1 MTEQPAPAVLL
12 LHGQPG
18 SARDWNA
25 VVAAL
30 GTRARA
36 LVFDRPGWDGRA
48 ATGVAGNAQ
57 AALSVLDDAEVDRA
71 VVVGHSFGG
80 AVAAWL
86 AAGWPERVARLVLV
100 APSANVASLTPL
112 DRWLAGPVVG
122 EASSAV
128 FLGLG
133 GLTLAVAP
141 MRRRVARAFGIDE
154 RYLAAAARR
163 LIRPASWR
171 ASAVEQ
177 RALVAEL
184 PALESAL
191 GRVRAPTVILGG
203 SEDRIVPG
211 ASLRRLSSQIAGAQL
226 IMLPGAG
233 HLLPMRRAAELAG
246 VIVEG

>member
-1 MTEQPAPAVLL
+1 MTERSAPAVLL

-25 VVAAL
+25 VVAAV
-30 GTRARA
+30 GTRARPV
-36 LVFDRPGWDGRA
+36 VFDRPGWDGRA
-48 ATGVAGNAQ
+48 ATGVDGNAK
-57 AALSVLDDAEVDRA
+57 AALSVLDAAEADRA

-112 DRWLAGPVVG
+112 DRWLAAPVAG
-122 EASSAV
+122 EVSSAV

-133 GLTLAVAP
+133 GLALAVEP
-141 MRRRVARAFGIDE
+141 VRRRVARAFGIDE
-154 RYLAAAARR
+154 RYLAATARR

-191 GRVRAPTVILGG
+191 GRVRAPTVIVGG
-203 SEDRIVPG
+203 SEDRIVPA
-211 ASLRRLSSQIAGAQL
+211 ASLRRLSRQIAGAEL

-233 HLLPMRRAAELAG
+233 HLLPMRRAAELAA
-246 VIVEG
+246 VIAGP

>member
-1 MTEQPAPAVLL
+1 MTTRPAPAVLL

-25 VVAAL
+25 VVAAV
-30 GTRARA
+30 GSRARSV
-36 LVFDRPGWDGRA
+36 VFDRPGWDGRA

-57 AALSVLDDAEVDRA
+57 AALSVLDAAEVDRA

-86 AAGWPERVARLVLV
+86 AAGWPDRVERLVLV

-112 DRWLAGPVVG
+112 DRWLAAPVAG
-122 EASSAV
+122 EVSSAV

-133 GLTLAVAP
+133 GLALAVAP
-141 MRRRVARAFGIDE
+141 LRRRLARACGIDE
-154 RYLAAAARR
+154 HYLAPTARH

-177 RALVAEL
+177 RALVDEL
-184 PALESAL
+184 PTLESAL
-191 GRVRAPTVILGG
+191 GSVQAPTVILGG
-203 SEDRIVPG
+203 SQDRIVPE
-211 ASLRRLSSQIAGAQL
+211 ASLRRLSRQIAGAEL
-226 IMLPGAG
+226 VMLPGAG
-233 HLLPMRRAAELAG
+233 HLLPMRRAAELAE
-246 VIVEG
+246 VIAGP